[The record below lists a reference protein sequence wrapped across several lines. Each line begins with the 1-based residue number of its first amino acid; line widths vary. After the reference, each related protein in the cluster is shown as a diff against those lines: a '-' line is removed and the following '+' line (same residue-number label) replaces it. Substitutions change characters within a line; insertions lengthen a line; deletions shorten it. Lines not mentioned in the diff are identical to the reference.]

1 MASRVTAVVVMVAAG
16 VVLAGCGKSAP
27 TAPTTTSPP
36 VTSAPPVTPPVTPP
50 VVIPT
55 TFLISGTLMA
65 TNGGQPLSGVSV
77 SVPGI
82 TNTATDG
89 SGRFSFSTARTL
101 SSTSVEFS
109 GSSIVP
115 RRLTVATGD
124 RSVALDAIQL
134 AGGFSLGFYR
144 QLVRNGFEEPGRL
157 QFLRRWTV
165 NPKVYIRTIFGN
177 ARAVDTSSL
186 DTVATTVAA
195 SVRSWTGGR
204 LSVSL
209 VERGTES
216 RDGVAGWITVVWDEA
231 LGDGICGTS
240 FVGGNPGL
248 ITLHPRNAGCRCSGE
263 PGQVSRSVISHEVGH
278 AMGFWH
284 TDSRDDV
291 MFNTLNSCNSNYSSR
306 EQLHAAIA
314 YSRPYGNTD
323 PDTDPSSAIAALPV
337 NAVQIRLR

>member
-1 MASRVTAVVVMVAAG
+1 MTVRKILFVVS
-16 VVLAGCGKSAP
+16 VVLVSGCGGGSKAP
-27 TAPTTTSPP
+27 TAPTVTT
-36 VTSAPPVTPPVTPP
+36 VTPPTAVTPP
-50 VVIPT
+50 PTPPPTPAPT
-55 TFLISGTLMA
+55 TFSMAGTLTA

-89 SGRFSFSTARTL
+89 SGRFSFLTTATV
-101 SSTSVEFS
+101 TQPIEFS
-109 GSSIVP
+109 GTSIVP
-115 RRLTVATGD
+115 RRLIVAIGN
-124 RSVALDAIQL
+124 RSVNIDAIQL

-323 PDTDPSSAIAALPV
+323 PDADPSTAVAAHGQPLQV
-337 NAVQIRLR
+337 R